1 MFKYSLTADKESN
14 EVLDEMLTFYTTLN
28 GALQYPSLIL
38 AIGVHEIEE
47 FRENK

>member
-14 EVLDEMLTFYTTLN
+14 VLDEMLTFYTTLN

-38 AIGVHEIEE
+38 AIRVHEIEE
-47 FRENK
+47 FRDNK